1 MNELISAGFDL
12 VQVREYDVT
21 DYYSRSEDLIF
32 LLKHTPIIPR
42 FGEQEEDFTILQ
54 KFIDTY
60 SFEKGFVLIQKIYD
74 YCC

>member
-42 FGEQEEDFTILQ
+42 FENRKRILLFY
-54 KFIDTY
+54 KSSLIRIVLK
-60 SFEKGFVLIQKIYD
+60 KGFVRIQKD
-74 YCC
+74 L